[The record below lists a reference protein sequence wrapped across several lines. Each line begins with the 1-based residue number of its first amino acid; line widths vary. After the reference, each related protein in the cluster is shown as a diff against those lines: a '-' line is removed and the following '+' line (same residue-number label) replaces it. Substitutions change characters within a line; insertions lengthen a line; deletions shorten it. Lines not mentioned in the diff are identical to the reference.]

1 MANILLTGG
10 TGYIGAHTAVVL
22 IESGHTPILLDN
34 FSNSTPKV
42 AQRIEVITG
51 VKPVVIEQDVLN
63 TTALVDVLN
72 THNIQ
77 AVIHFAAHKAVGE
90 SVAKPLSYYQ
100 NNVTGTLSV
109 LDAMAQ
115 AHVRHIVLSSS
126 ATVYGE
132 HGMPPMSEDA
142 PLSATNPY
150 GQTKVMMEQIIRD
163 VAVADKDLRYA
174 MLRYFNPVGAH
185 PSGQIG
191 EHPRGIPN
199 NLMPYVQQVAIGLRE
214 QLSVFGDDYPT
225 ADGTGERD
233 YIHVMDLARGHV
245 LAVNHL
251 LAGNNSFT
259 VNLGTGKPVT
269 VLQMVQAF
277 EQASGKPIAYT
288 IAPRRAG
295 DVASVYA
302 NPELAHQLLGFETE
316 YSIAEMCRDAW
327 VWQSRNPNGYDEA

>member
-42 AQRIEVITG
+42 AQRIEIITG
-51 VKPVVIEQDVLN
+51 VKPTVIEQDVLN

-77 AVIHFAAHKAVGE
+77 AVVHFAAHKAVGE
-90 SVAKPLSYYQ
+90 SVAKPLSYYH

-132 HGMPPMSEDA
+132 HGVPPMSEDA

>member
-34 FSNSTPKV
+34 ISNSTPKV

-90 SVAKPLSYYQ
+90 SVEKPLSYYQ
-100 NNVTGTLSV
+100 NNVMGTLSV
-109 LDAMAQ
+109 LAAMAQ
-115 AHVRHIVLSSS
+115 AGVHHIVLSSS